1 MTCVVGETKT
11 KHNQIT
17 LLSIIPQYNKHMG
30 GADFC

>member
-1 MTCVVGETKT
+1 MTYVVGETKI

-17 LLSIIPQYNKHMG
+17 FPGIIPQYNKHMG